1 MSTIQS
7 KHNSSTSESTTNRN
21 FNQNLVKELR
31 EKIANS
37 SKGGRKEM
45 VERHKSRGKFLARER

>member
-21 FNQNLVKELR
+21 FNQNLVKDLR
-31 EKIANS
+31 EKIAKC

-45 VERHKSRGKFLARER
+45 VERHKSRGKFLAR